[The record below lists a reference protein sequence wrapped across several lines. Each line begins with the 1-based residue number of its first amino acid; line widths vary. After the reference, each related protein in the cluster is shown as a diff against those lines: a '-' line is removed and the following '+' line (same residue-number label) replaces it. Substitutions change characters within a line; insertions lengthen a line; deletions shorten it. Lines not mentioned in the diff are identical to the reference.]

1 MIKLKPS
8 YDQSLI
14 LDDWISCYWE
24 AYWGVFEL
32 KRTLNK
38 EDKLNKKETRSLI
51 TKHRIGH
58 SVSNSLIKRAI
69 LNGEAFFSRSN
80 GKGRVQEIGSEEAFC
95 ELSGLGVKIDKYI
108 VDLPVIGA
116 VICQRHDCVGGEV
129 ARIRRT
135 IDRDYYLEFLCS

>member
-38 EDKLNKKETRSLI
+38 EDKLDKKETRSLI

-80 GKGRVQEIGSEEAFC
+80 GKGRVKEIGSEEAFC

>member
-24 AYWGVFEL
+24 VYWGVFDL

-38 EDKLNKKETRSLI
+38 TDKLDKKEVRSLI
-51 TKHRIGH
+51 TKYRIGH

-69 LNGEAFFSRSN
+69 SSSEAFFSRSN
-80 GKGRVQEIGSEEAFC
+80 GRGRVEEIGSEEAFC

-108 VDLPVIGA
+108 IDLPVVGA
-116 VICQRHDCVGGEV
+116 VVCQRHDSVGGEV
-129 ARIRRT
+129 ARIHRT
-135 IDRDYYLEFLCS
+135 IDRDYYLEFPCS